1 MSSRS
6 RGREFSVFSMSFLD
20 TICCAFGA
28 IILLFVLS
36 KFGEPQ
42 AHEKAREDLKGQV
55 LKLQQELEEVRGT
68 TEVLNR
74 ELKARKIVVS
84 EDELK
89 LSQLRGDVS
98 SLRGKYQ
105 SSKQESEVANKLE
118 GQLVSAQQTMTDE
131 MKRLLGANFRRRAG
145 DTIGGIPVDSE
156 YVIFIIDTSG
166 SMVNYV
172 WPTMLRKVTE
182 TLDIYPQLKGWQVMN
197 DQGIYMFPTYKGK
210 WLPDTPEQRKRVID
224 RLRDWNAF
232 SASSPAAGII
242 EAIRSYHSKGV
253 KISLYVFGDEFTG
266 SSIDEVVKAVDFI
279 NGDDRTG
286 VRRVRINAIGF
297 PVRPDAP
304 QYTNIRLATLMRI
317 ICQRNGGTF
326 VGIEKGDR

>member
-6 RGREFSVFSMSFLD
+6 RAREFSVFSMSFLD

-84 EDELK
+84 ADELK
-89 LSQLRGDVS
+89 LAQLRGDVS
-98 SLRGKYQ
+98 KLRGQYE

-131 MKRLLGANFRRRAG
+131 MKRLLGANFRRKAG

-197 DQGIYMFPTYKGK
+197 DQGIYMFPTFKGK

-242 EAIRSYHSKGV
+242 EAIRTYHSKGV

-266 SSIDEVVKAVDFI
+266 SSIDEVVKAVDFM

-286 VRRVRINAIGF
+286 VRRVRINGIGF

-317 ICQRNGGTF
+317 ICQRNDGTF
-326 VGIEKGDR
+326 VGIEKGDK

>member
-6 RGREFSVFSMSFLD
+6 RAREFSVFSMSFLD

-84 EDELK
+84 ADELK
-89 LSQLRGDVS
+89 LAQLRGDVS
-98 SLRGKYQ
+98 KLRGQYE

-131 MKRLLGANFRRRAG
+131 MKRLLGANFRRKAG

-156 YVIFIIDTSG
+156 YVIFIIDTSQTG
-166 SMVNYV
+166 ARPLARLVS
-172 WPTMLRKVTE
+172 
-182 TLDIYPQLKGWQVMN
+182 
-197 DQGIYMFPTYKGK
+197 F
-210 WLPDTPEQRKRVID
+210 QRFEPGCGHR
-224 RLRDWNAF
+224 
-232 SASSPAAGII
+232 
-242 EAIRSYHSKGV
+242 RSDPLV
-253 KISLYVFGDEFTG
+253 PFQ
-266 SSIDEVVKAVDFI
+266 
-279 NGDDRTG
+279 
-286 VRRVRINAIGF
+286 RRQ
-297 PVRPDAP
+297 D
-304 QYTNIRLATLMRI
+304 
-317 ICQRNGGTF
+317 
-326 VGIEKGDR
+326 